1 MSVPAI
7 EFDYSLL
14 GKNAKL
20 AEEKGLAS
28 ADWYASPI
36 PRKRL
41 KELMQRRNG
50 PAIRDTLLWFTLL
63 GLTGFLAYHFW
74 GTWCCIPFFIL
85 THLMLVPSGSIHS
98 ALQCHSVPHPP
109 SL

>member
-20 AEEKGLAS
+20 AEKKGLAS

-63 GLTGFLAYHFW
+63 G
-74 GTWCCIPFFIL
+74 
-85 THLMLVPSGSIHS
+85 
-98 ALQCHSVPHPP
+98 
-109 SL
+109 